1 MAEQWNEAEFTAEWV
16 RAMEQM
22 FRQFLSDHPPIQTVH
37 GAIMFRGGNRPGAAG
52 KKPTEPRP

>member
-52 KKPTEPRP
+52 KKAD